1 MANDEGPIRKA
12 DDIGRK
18 EPGETFWT
26 PRRIVAAVV
35 IGLLVLFAV
44 LNLQKVNVDFGVA
57 SVDLSLIFVI
67 AVCGAVGFGAGYLV
81 RGRRENRD

>member
-1 MANDEGPIRKA
+1 MGEEGPIRKA

-18 EPGETFWT
+18 DEGETFWT

-35 IGLLVLFAV
+35 VGLLVLFAV
-44 LNLQKVNVDFGVA
+44 LNLQKVNVDLGVT
-57 SVDLSLIFVI
+57 SFDMSLIFVI

-81 RGRRENRD
+81 RGRKDNRD